1 MIDIIKDLEEKLKN
15 AKKRLED
22 VIKQSETAK
31 DKRDKSPEKQ
41 KLKYEYENILK
52 QVSIEEGFV
61 SDIEKTIEDEKK
73 KLVDLPAGIV
83 LKNMLKGQLTVSAN
97 IILMPN
103 MKFTLTKEMKKDE
116 MLMKIIKHSIE
127 TGLLA

>member
-41 KLKYEYENILK
+41 KLKDEYENILK

>member
-31 DKRDKSPEKQ
+31 DKQDKSPEKQ